1 MKPITWT
8 TCTCMLLV
16 MFAATAKAEEA
27 DGVKITVER
36 LAGSVHILRSVGHD
50 PGNILASVGDDGIVM
65 VDDRDASSAD
75 RILAA
80 LRSISDKPLRFVI
93 NTHVHGDHTG
103 GNPAFRKLAPI
114 IAHRN
119 VRKRMISGG
128 EIMPPE
134 AWPTVTFDGEMNL
147 YFNGEDIRLLK
158 LPAGHTDGDVVVF
171 FTKANV
177 VHMGDVF
184 IAPAAS
190 FGENSNGGS
199 ILALIEA
206 LKFVLPQ
213 IPADAKVVPSHGAIS
228 SRSDVARG
236 LEILTA
242 MKAIVEAGIAAG
254 KTKEQMIAEKPFDQ
268 WKGSV
273 AWFIPPGGYVA
284 DFYQELTAP
293 KK

>member
-1 MKPITWT
+1 LI
-8 TCTCMLLV
+8 
-16 MFAATAKAEEA
+16 
-27 DGVKITVER
+27 
-36 LAGSVHILRSVGHD
+36 
-50 PGNILASVGDDGIVM
+50 
-65 VDDRDASSAD
+65 VDDQYAPMVPKIQDA
-75 RILAA
+75 IKTVT
-80 LRSISDKPLRFVI
+80 DKPVRFVLS
-93 NTHVHGDHTG
+93 THWHGDHTG
-103 GNPAFRKLAPI
+103 GNEQFAKAKAEI
-114 IAHRN
+114 IAHEN
-119 VRKRMISGG
+119 VRKRMETGSKVRGT
-128 EIMPPE
+128 MVPP
-134 AWPTVTFDGEMNL
+134 APKVALPIVTFDRTL
-147 YFNGEDIRLLK
+147 TVHINGEDIRALHFAK
-158 LPAGHTDGDVVVF
+158 GHTDGDSIIF

>member
-1 MKPITWT
+1 M
-8 TCTCMLLV
+8 TCTRILFVMLSAA
-16 MFAATAKAEEA
+16 AATAEVAE
-27 DGVKITVER
+27 DGKITVER
-36 LAGSVHILRSVGHD
+36 LAGSVYVLRSDGYD
-50 PGNILASVGDDGIVM
+50 PGNIVASVGDDGIVM
-65 VDDRDASSAD
+65 VDDRDASSAYK
-75 RILAA
+75 ILAA
-80 LRSISDKPLRFVI
+80 LKSISDQPLRFVI
-93 NTHVHGDHTG
+93 NTHVHGDHTS
-103 GNPAFRKLAPI
+103 GNPVFRKLAPI

-119 VRKRMISGG
+119 VRTRMISGG
-128 EIMPPE
+128 EKLPPA

-147 YFNGEDIRLLK
+147 YLNGEDVRLLK
-158 LPAGHTDGDVVVF
+158 LPTGHTDGDVVVF

-190 FGENSNGGS
+190 FGDRSNGGS

-228 SRSDVARG
+228 SRADVARG

-254 KTKEQMIAEKPFDQ
+254 KTKELMIAEKPFDK

-273 AWFIPPGGYVA
+273 AWFIPPDGYVS
-284 DFYQELTAP
+284 DFYKELTA
-293 KK
+293 K

>member
-1 MKPITWT
+1 
-8 TCTCMLLV
+8 
-16 MFAATAKAEEA
+16 
-27 DGVKITVER
+27 
-36 LAGSVHILRSVGHD
+36 
-50 PGNILASVGDDGIVM
+50 
-65 VDDRDASSAD
+65 
-75 RILAA
+75 
-80 LRSISDKPLRFVI
+80 
-93 NTHVHGDHTG
+93 
-103 GNPAFRKLAPI
+103 
-114 IAHRN
+114 
-119 VRKRMISGG
+119 
-128 EIMPPE
+128 MPPE

-147 YFNGEDIRLLK
+147 YLNGEDVSLVK

-190 FGENSNGGS
+190 FGDRSNGGS

-213 IPADAKVVPSHGAIS
+213 IPADAKIVPSHGAIS
-228 SRSDVARG
+228 SRADVARG

-242 MKAIVEAGIAAG
+242 MKSIVEAGVAAG

-273 AWFIPPGGYVA
+273 AWFIPPDGYVSG
-284 DFYQELTAP
+284 FYNELTA
-293 KK
+293 K